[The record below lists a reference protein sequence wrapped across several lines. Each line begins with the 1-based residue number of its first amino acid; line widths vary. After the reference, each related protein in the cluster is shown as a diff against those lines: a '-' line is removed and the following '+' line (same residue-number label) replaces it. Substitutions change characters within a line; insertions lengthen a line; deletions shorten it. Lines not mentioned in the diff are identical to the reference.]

1 MFNKS
6 YVRSIGKFLLF
17 LMNKKLYKWLEYPRN
32 MAAKIAQII
41 GIIMA
46 VVGFILIVSSI
57 TGYTIEFLP
66 LKNGIFSLG
75 FVLVAIGLLVASKL
89 PEK

>member
-1 MFNKS
+1 
-6 YVRSIGKFLLF
+6 
-17 LMNKKLYKWLEYPRN
+17 
-32 MAAKIAQII
+32 MATKIAQII

-66 LKNGIFSLG
+66 LKDGIFALG

-89 PEK
+89 PEQ

>member
-1 MFNKS
+1 M
-6 YVRSIGKFLLF
+6 VRYLN
-17 LMNKKLYKWLEYPRN
+17 NKKLFKWLGYSKT
-32 MAAKIAQII
+32 MATKIAQII

-66 LKNGIFSLG
+66 LKDGIFALG

-89 PEK
+89 PEQ

>member
-1 MFNKS
+1 M
-6 YVRSIGKFLLF
+6 LE
-17 LMNKKLYKWLEYPRN
+17 NKKLFKWLEYPKN

-41 GIIMA
+41 GILMA
-46 VVGFILIVSSI
+46 VVGFILILSSI
-57 TGYTIEFLP
+57 TGYTLEFLP

-89 PEK
+89 PDQ